1 MFIVH
6 MTILYEHNQGRAGT
20 PVRRGARS
28 RATRPKRL
36 QCGVHFIPLLAAFL
50 ALAPP
55 DPVSISVAGPART
68 FPAAAAE
75 GGNLISVPDM
85 ALGLGGR
92 ATAQPGAALAVEL
105 NGHRI
110 VAADGV
116 ATVAFDDRVVIL
128 GHPTR
133 AFSGVLY
140 APWEFFEK
148 TVLPAAG
155 LSGEYDRAGKKIR
168 TRAGAPAA
176 TAVDVT
182 VIHFNRV
189 TQVVFRESAA
199 VEYETSG
206 SKDGYT
212 VTFKR
217 PVEPAATDRSFE
229 DPLVSRVH
237 FGGNTAAI
245 VFREPGLA
253 VNAYPLKSPDRLV
266 LEITRPENV
275 PASAPAAGNTAA
287 PPGPAPAPVPP
298 MTQRA
303 VVIDPG
309 HGGDETG
316 AIGPGN
322 VIEKEVTLD
331 IASRLA
337 AILGR
342 DPSVRPVL
350 TRTNDTIVALDE
362 RAAIANHERASVFL
376 SIHANSSRAGGA
388 HGSETY
394 YLSLGSTDSVSAA
407 VAHDENTAAATGAPP
422 PPSAP
427 ADLDFILWDMAQSAH
442 LKESATLAESIQNE
456 LNGLLHTENR
466 GIKQAPFR
474 VLVGATMPAVLVEAA
489 FISNAEEARELATP
503 EFRQSIAEAIARAV
517 VSFLQ
522 QHPIAPPA

>member
-1 MFIVH
+1 
-6 MTILYEHNQGRAGT
+6 MTIDRPPAGRNRAAL
-20 PVRRGARS
+20 RKS
-28 RATRPKRL
+28 RVI
-36 QCGVHFIPLLAAFL
+36 QCGVRFIPVLAAFL

-55 DPVSISVAGPART
+55 DPSSVSVAGPSKT
-68 FPAAAAE
+68 FSAAAAE
-75 GGNLISVPDM
+75 NGNLLSVPDM
-85 ALGLGGR
+85 TLGLGGR
-92 ATAQPGAALAVEL
+92 ATAQPGAALAVEI

-116 ATVAFDDRVVIL
+116 ATVAFDDRVVML

-148 TVLPAAG
+148 TLLPAAG
-155 LSGEYDRAGKKIR
+155 LSGEYDRAGKKIK
-168 TRAGAPAA
+168 TRSGAPAA

-182 VIHFNRV
+182 VIHYNRV

-217 PVEPAATDRSFE
+217 PVAAAAPDRSFD

-245 VFREPGLA
+245 VYREPGLA

-266 LEITRPENV
+266 LEISRPENA
-275 PASAPAAGNTAA
+275 PAPGAPAAPGGSA
-287 PPGPAPAPVPP
+287 PPGSAPVPA
-298 MTQRA
+298 TVQRA

-322 VIEKEVTLD
+322 VIEKEITLD
-331 IASRLA
+331 IATRLA

-362 RAAIANHERASVFL
+362 RAAIANHEKASVFL
-376 SIHANSSRAGGA
+376 SIHANSSRASGA

-394 YLSLGSTDSVSAA
+394 YLSLGATDSVSAA
-407 VAHDENTAAATGAPP
+407 VARDENTAAAPGGAAPP
-422 PPSAP
+422 PPPP

-442 LKESATLAESIQNE
+442 LKESAALAESIQNE
-456 LNGLLHTENR
+456 LNGLLQTENR

-474 VLVGATMPAVLVEAA
+474 VLVGATMPAVLVETA
-489 FISNAEEARELATP
+489 FISNGEEAKRLATP

-517 VSFLQ
+517 ASFLQ
-522 QHPIAPPA
+522 SHPTAPPA

>member
-1 MFIVH
+1 M
-6 MTILYEHNQGRAGT
+6 RAR
-20 PVRRGARS
+20 VI
-28 RATRPKRL
+28 
-36 QCGVHFIPLLAAFL
+36 QCLVHFIPLLAAFL

-55 DPVSISVAGPART
+55 DPTSVSVAGPAKT
-68 FPAAAAE
+68 FSAAAAE
-75 GGNLISVPDM
+75 NGNLLSVPDM
-85 ALGLGGR
+85 TLGLGGR
-92 ATAQPGAALAVEL
+92 ATPQPGAALAVEI

-116 ATVAFDDRVVIL
+116 ATVAFDDRVVML

-148 TVLPAAG
+148 TLLPAAG
-155 LSGEYDRAGKKIR
+155 LSGEYDRAGKKIK
-168 TRAGAPAA
+168 TRSGAPAA

-199 VEYETSG
+199 VEYETSA

-217 PVEPAATDRSFE
+217 PVAPAAPDRSFD

-245 VFREPGLA
+245 VYREPGLA

-266 LEITRPENV
+266 LEI
-275 PASAPAAGNTAA
+275 SAPESTPPAPGTPAA
-287 PPGPAPAPVPP
+287 PGGAAPVPAAV
-298 MTQRA
+298 QRA

-322 VIEKEVTLD
+322 VLEKDVTLD
-331 IASRLA
+331 IATRLA

-342 DPSVRPVL
+342 NPSVRPVL

-362 RAAIANHERASVFL
+362 RAAIANHEKASVFL
-376 SIHANSSRAGGA
+376 SIHANSSRASGA

-394 YLSLGSTDSVSAA
+394 YLSLGATDSVSAA
-407 VAHDENTAAATGAPP
+407 VAREENTAAPTGGAAPP
-422 PPSAP
+422 PPAP

-442 LKESATLAESIQNE
+442 LKESAALDESIQNE
-456 LNGLLHTENR
+456 LNALLQTENR

-474 VLVGATMPAVLVEAA
+474 VLVGATMPAVLVETA
-489 FISNAEEARELATP
+489 FISNAEEAKKLATP

-517 VSFLQ
+517 ASFLQ
-522 QHPIAPPA
+522 NHPVAPPA

>member
-1 MFIVH
+1 MLFVPI
-6 MTILYEHNQGRAGT
+6 
-20 PVRRGARS
+20 
-28 RATRPKRL
+28 
-36 QCGVHFIPLLAAFL
+36 FAAIL

-55 DPVSISVAGPART
+55 DPSSVSVVGPAKT
-68 FPAAAAE
+68 FSVAAAE

-105 NGHRI
+105 SGHRI

-116 ATVAFDDRVVIL
+116 ATVAFDDRVVML
-128 GHPTR
+128 AHPTR
-133 AFSGVLY
+133 AFSGILY

-148 TVLPAAG
+148 TLLPAAG
-155 LSGEYDRAGKKIR
+155 LSADYDRAGKRIR
-168 TRAGAPAA
+168 TRAGAGAA
-176 TAVDVT
+176 PTVDVT
-182 VIHFNRV
+182 VVHLNRV

-199 VEYETSG
+199 LEYETST
-206 SKDGYT
+206 SRDGFT

-217 PVEPAATDRSFE
+217 PIVPAAADRSFE
-229 DPLVSRVH
+229 DPYVSRVH

-253 VNAYPLKSPDRLV
+253 VNAYPLKAPDRLV
-266 LEITRPENV
+266 LEITRPESS
-275 PASAPAAGNTAA
+275 PTTAPSAPA
-287 PPGPAPAPVPP
+287 GPAPPAAPAP
-298 MTQRA
+298 RA

-322 VIEKEVTLD
+322 VIEKEITLD

-362 RAAIANHERASVFL
+362 RAAIANHEKASVFL
-376 SIHANSSRAGGA
+376 SIHANSSRAAGA

-407 VAHDENTAAATGAPP
+407 VARDENTASAGSGPAAPA
-422 PPSAP
+422 AP

-442 LKESATLAESIQNE
+442 LKESAALAESIQNE
-456 LNGLLHTENR
+456 LNTLLHTENR

-489 FISNAEEARELATP
+489 FLSNGDEAKKLATP

-517 VSFLQ
+517 ASYLQ
-522 QHPIAPPA
+522 MHPAAPPS